1 MKCRVD
7 SLEPPEGRSRDGG
20 LRLGEMERDAL
31 CAHGAAQFL
40 KETSVDK
47 SDIYTIHVCDI
58 CGLFA
63 HKVRDNN
70 YYICN
75 TCKNT
80 TKISKIVIPYAFK
93 LFMQE
98 LRAINI
104 LGRIRTSKTIFI
116 PRG

>member
-1 MKCRVD
+1 MITKGNV
-7 SLEPPEGRSRDGG
+7 SMNSVVT
-20 LRLGEMERDAL
+20 EMERDAL

-40 KETSVDK
+40 KETNVDK
-47 SDIYTIHVCDI
+47 SDLYYTQVCDI
-58 CGLFA
+58 CGLLA
-63 HKVRDNN
+63 HKVPDKK
-70 YYICN
+70 YYVCR

-80 TKISKIVIPYAFK
+80 TKISTIAIPYAFK

-104 LGRIRTSKTIFI
+104 LGRIRTSKSVIT